1 MNPILPRRTFLKG
14 IGTAMALPYLEAM
27 IPLTALAQS
36 PKKRT
41 PRMAF
46 IFIPNGV
53 HLPAWTP
60 TTEGAFELPPTL
72 EPLKNVKDSVMVLTG
87 LAQHNGFALGD
98 RPGDH
103 ARSAASWLTGCH
115 PKKTAGADIH
125 AGISVD
131 QLAAQKVGNRTPFPS
146 LEMGC
151 ERGMMAGNCDSGYS
165 CAYSNAISWRSPSTP
180 VAKEIDPRLVFER
193 LFGNGDKNESAE
205 SLQKRLQYRKSI
217 LDL

>member
-1 MNPILPRRTFLKG
+1 
-14 IGTAMALPYLEAM
+14 
-27 IPLTALAQS
+27 TALAQS

-60 TTEGAFELPPTL
+60 ATEGAFELPATL

-98 RPGDH
+98 GPGDH

-115 PKKTAGADIH
+115 PKKTAGADIKN
-125 AGISVD
+125 GISVD
-131 QLAAQKVGNRTPFPS
+131 QVAARVVGKHTRFPS
-146 LEMGC
+146 LELGC
-151 ERGMMAGNCDSGYS
+151 ERGAQNGNCDSGYS
-165 CAYSNAISWRSPSTP
+165 CAYSSNIS
-180 VAKEIDPRLVFER
+180 L
-193 LFGNGDKNESAE
+193 
-205 SLQKRLQYRKSI
+205 
-217 LDL
+217 